1 MRKCGDEG
9 AGGMGTRIYYLLL
22 LIDSDFFMAKHTIDI
37 NESTNL
43 KIKILKTQYGLN
55 NVSGVI
61 EKVFTDIQVVVK

>member
-1 MRKCGDEG
+1 
-9 AGGMGTRIYYLLL
+9 
-22 LIDSDFFMAKHTIDI
+22 MAKHTIDI

-55 NVSGVI
+55 NVSDVI